1 MTAIGTL
8 IGAVFGAGGGNE
20 ARSAQ
25 FLSALQL
32 KLGAAKGLSVWND
45 LREHMDAETPV
56 TVSTPFPYDNG
67 PTGIGAGNVAIDA
80 GSFQPVVAGAG
91 PLQHRQLMSN
101 ALLVGAK
108 RSANGHPIFV
118 AGPQVGYYSPEILME
133 LDLHGGGLN
142 ARGVVVPGARLL
154 PPDRPRAGLR
164 VERDLGELR
173 RDRRVRRDAL
183 RQRRDAV
190 LLQGPVPRR
199 WAPSTPA
206 R

>member
-1 MTAIGTL
+1 MKPYTRNDVTAIGSL

-25 FLSALQL
+25 FLSALQQ

-45 LREHMDAETPV
+45 LRERMDSETPV

-80 GSFQPVVAGAG
+80 GSFQPVVAGTG

-101 ALLVGAK
+101 ALLIGAK
-108 RSANGHPIFV
+108 RSSNGHPIFV

-133 LDLHGGGLN
+133 LDLHGRGLH
-142 ARGVVVPGARLL
+142 ARGVAFPAPGFHPHIARR
-154 PPDRPRAGLR
+154 PDHAGS
-164 VERDLGELR
+164 
-173 RDRRVRRDAL
+173 
-183 RQRRDAV
+183 
-190 LLQGPVPRR
+190 PN
-199 WAPSTPA
+199 PSA
-206 R
+206 A